1 MSSPVLTPLS
11 TRSDNPSHRQARPTL
26 AGSSTMTAVTSA
38 TVSEQTTEP
47 RPGTF
52 ARLASLLV
60 RIRSAAG
67 EDLQAT
73 VARAIDEAFA
83 GIHRE
88 MR

>member
-1 MSSPVLTPLS
+1 MSSPGLTPLS

-52 ARLASLLV
+52 AHLASLLV

>member
-1 MSSPVLTPLS
+1 MSSPGLTPLS

-60 RIRSAAG
+60 RIRNAAG

>member
-1 MSSPVLTPLS
+1 
-11 TRSDNPSHRQARPTL
+11 
-26 AGSSTMTAVTSA
+26 MTAVTSA
-38 TVSEQTTEP
+38 TASEQTTEP

-60 RIRSAAG
+60 WIRGAAG
-67 EDLQAT
+67 EDLRVT